1 MDLSLSEDRAVEDV
15 RCEFGKMKN
24 AMECE
29 QEIRSAIRPILKD
42 LTNHTKEAVAILRA
56 VHQSSRNTADLT
68 QAARARLPQI
78 QSLLKQLGTVYPSEW
93 YHRYHDM
100 WRNTCQNLSLLGS
113 FIHYLQTGTLI
124 RRSELADLL
133 ELSISAD
140 DGFCITL
147 DDMLAGFLDLASE
160 LSRLAVNS
168 VVHGDVERPVQIAA
182 FINEMNS
189 AFQLLNL
196 KNDFLRRRYD
206 GLKYDVRK
214 VEEVV
219 YDLSIRGLKNPGEP
233 GSG

>member
-1 MDLSLSEDRAVEDV
+1 MQFMVNNSLDAHPKFSLSLFLCCLV
-15 RCEFGKMKN
+15 F
-24 AMECE
+24 
-29 QEIRSAIRPILKD
+29 LW
-42 LTNHTKEAVAILRA
+42 
-56 VHQSSRNTADLT
+56 SS
-68 QAARARLPQI
+68 
-78 QSLLKQLGTVYPSEW
+78 
-93 YHRYHDM
+93 
-100 WRNTCQNLSLLGS
+100 
-113 FIHYLQTGTLI
+113 LQ
-124 RRSELADLL
+124 
-133 ELSISAD
+133 
-140 DGFCITL
+140 
-147 DDMLAGFLDLASE
+147 
-160 LSRLAVNS
+160 SRLAVNS